1 MDTPVVVTFAIG
13 IVMFEVGTATAIVT
27 SGTAEISAMGR
38 LHFGETQTEI
48 GAAAI
53 VILTPGIRCLGSAE
67 AARVRRLFRVTS
79 EMRESAMRESLWA
92 ATLI

>member
-13 IVMFEVGTATAIVT
+13 IVMFEVATATAIVT
-27 SGTAEISAMGR
+27 SGTTEIFAMGR

-53 VILTPGIRCLGSAE
+53 VILTPGIRGLGSAE

-79 EMRESAMRESLWA
+79 AMRESLWA